1 MLRKATVGLLLAA
14 LAGACGG
21 GDPAPPEDDPAA
33 SDAATTTAATATT
46 VGEAPADASASPTTT
61 ADAATDAADPDPDA
75 ATTTL
80 PTGAAPD
87 ATVTSLAAAPD
98 PGAVT
103 TTTEPAGPV
112 SPLTGLP
119 VPDPARLERKVLAVK
134 IDNHWDARPQSG
146 ILEGEAI
153 VELVV
158 ESGITRFIALFH
170 HSDTEWVG
178 PIRSGRPTDW
188 TVVRPLN
195 GALAIS
201 GAQPWVTSLITRNG
215 VPLIGDLG
223 PPLTHRW
230 RQRRAPHN
238 LYLNTFEARRVAE
251 ERGLEQTPPAPLFNW
266 GPLNAGVGSIATY
279 IFFDWTDTMDV
290 TWIWREGR
298 YLRFIGEDPHDW
310 HRRQGDVT
318 EQIWADNLIVL
329 RAERYRACPPSGNGS
344 CVPAW
349 KTTGSGEAMAF
360 ANGRYV
366 EGTWERADETEW
378 FTLRG
383 ADGREMT
390 IPPGRSW
397 IMIYPQDADID
408 LP

>member
-1 MLRKATVGLLLAA
+1 MLRKATAGLLLAA

-21 GDPAPPEDDPAA
+21 GSPAPPEDDPAA
-33 SDAATTTAATATT
+33 DATTTTTAPGQSPADSPAPAAPSEPGATTTAPSEPGA
-46 VGEAPADASASPTTT
+46 TTT
-61 ADAATDAADPDPDA
+61 APGPDA
-75 ATTTL
+75 A
-80 PTGAAPD
+80 PQ
-87 ATVTSLAAAPD
+87 
-98 PGAVT
+98 PGVT
-103 TTTEPAGPV
+103 TTGMDSVDDPAAVAATVPAGPL

-119 VPDPARLERKVLAVK
+119 VPDATRLDRMALAVK
-134 IDNHWDARPQSG
+134 IDNHWNARPQSG

-201 GAQPWVTSLITRNG
+201 GAQPWVTRLITRNG
-215 VPLIGDLG
+215 VPLIGDMG

-230 RQRRAPHN
+230 GQRRAPHN

-251 ERGLEQTPPAPLFNW
+251 GRGLEQTPPEPLFNW
-266 GPLNAGVGSIATY
+266 GPLQAELGSIATY
-279 IFFDWTDTMDV
+279 IFFDWTDTMDA
-290 TWIWREGR
+290 TWIWDGRAGR
-298 YLRFIGEDPHDW
+298 YLRFIGEERHNW
-310 HRRQGDVT
+310 HRQQGDET
-318 EQIWADNLIVL
+318 EQIWANNLIVI
-329 RAERYRACPPSGNGS
+329 RAERYRACPPSGSGS

-349 KTTGSGEAMAF
+349 QTTGSGAAMAF
-360 ANGRYV
+360 ANGRYT
-366 EGTWERADETEW
+366 EGTWERTDETEW
-378 FTLRG
+378 FTLRDAAG
-383 ADGREMT
+383 QEMT

-397 IMIYPQDADID
+397 IMIYPENADIN
-408 LP
+408 LH

>member
-21 GDPAPPEDDPAA
+21 GDPAPPDDDPAT
-33 SDAATTTAATATT
+33 SDATTAATVAASTT
-46 VGEAPADASASPTTT
+46 VGEAPSDTSSPTAAVTT
-61 ADAATDAADPDPDA
+61 STGADP
-75 ATTTL
+75 
-80 PTGAAPD
+80 APD
-87 ATVTSLAAAPD
+87 ATGADPAPD
-98 PGAVT
+98 ATAATAIEAIPGVT
-103 TTTEPAGPV
+103 TTTEPPGPV

-119 VPDPARLERKVLAVK
+119 VSDPARLERKALAVK
-134 IDNHWDARPQSG
+134 IDNHWNARPQSG

-251 ERGLEQTPPAPLFNW
+251 ERGLDQTPPEPLFNW
-266 GPLNAGVGSIATY
+266 GPLNAGLGSIATY
-279 IFFDWTDTMDV
+279 IFFDWTDTMDA
-290 TWIWREGR
+290 TWIWRDGR
-298 YLRFIGEDPHDW
+298 YLRFIGEDPHNW

-366 EGTWERADETEW
+366 EGTWERTDETEW

-383 ADGREMT
+383 SGGQEMT

-397 IMIYPQDADID
+397 IMIYPQGADID
-408 LP
+408 FP